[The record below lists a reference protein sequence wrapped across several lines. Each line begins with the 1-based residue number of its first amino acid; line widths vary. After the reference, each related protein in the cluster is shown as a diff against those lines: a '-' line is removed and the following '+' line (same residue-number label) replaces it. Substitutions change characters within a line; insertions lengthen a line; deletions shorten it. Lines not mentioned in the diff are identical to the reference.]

1 MRTGDL
7 FYGSPEQYSTP
18 ASGRMPLASSSSST
32 VTKRYPSACR
42 AVSYTHL
49 TLPTIA

>member
-1 MRTGDL
+1 MSL
-7 FYGSPEQYSTP
+7 NSTP

-42 AVSYTHL
+42 ASTMARAASTEVG
-49 TLPTIA
+49 